1 MRVHVPPALKR
12 RIEAHMRNAELAE
25 AGRKLVCDDIVSIQG
40 FPEAEVR
47 LFDNWAVDPFG
58 SRSWQWAVAAFR
70 FMPAVIAWHSSSGE
84 DAALDWAFRAL
95 ESWQKA
101 IRGPLR
107 RYEFARNDHA
117 VANQAESLVHLL
129 AYLELSGLRPDGRER
144 VAEAVHGHAEL
155 LSSEEFY
162 SRHTN
167 HGIEQARILAVIA
180 DFFPEHPAS
189 PAHLELAVERLLD
202 ELDFAFTKEGVHVEN
217 SPGYHAYVCLS
228 FIKIRD
234 YFPVGEI
241 EALAERIDALM
252 PRAMRFLVH
261 VTRPDGTLPL
271 IGDTANETV
280 PNYFRR
286 YRKIRDYTH
295 LRYVATDGE
304 EGVPSPQT
312 SVLYPQA
319 GYCIVRDRWPP
330 PGQARDAF
338 HLVFRCGYR
347 SRYHRH
353 DDDLNLVLYC
363 GGEDWLIDSGIYRY
377 AEQDPLRLYM
387 RSKWAHNVPVVHRPA
402 AKRWTWEAPHAVL
415 PLKRLPAQADG
426 VVAVRGITHT
436 YPGHVAMRDLHV
448 NAPAREFTVTD
459 SLIQAG
465 KPARRR
471 YLSLWHVPADKD
483 IEVDGQAVLVRS
495 RQSGQ
500 VMVIENLG
508 GRAKHIG
515 LVDPEVPGVE
525 GVQVSR
531 APNTT
536 EPAQL
541 LAFEWQA
548 NHLHAMLRFRLP
560 TAALPHLS

>member
-1 MRVHVPPALKR
+1 MANR
-12 RIEAHMRNAELAE
+12 ELAE
-25 AGRKLVCDDIVSIQG
+25 AGRKLVCDDVVSIPG

-47 LFDNWAVDPFG
+47 LFDNWAADPFG

-70 FMPAVIAWHSSSGE
+70 FMPAVIAWHSTSG
-84 DAALDWAFRAL
+84 DDNALHWVFRAL

-129 AYLELSGLRPDGRER
+129 AYLELRDLRPESRDQ
-144 VAEAVHGHAEL
+144 VVDAIHGHARL

-180 DFFPEHPAS
+180 DFFPGHTAS
-189 PAHLELAVERLLD
+189 ASLLSLAVERLLD

-234 YFPVGEI
+234 YFPAEEI

-271 IGDTANETV
+271 IGDTVNETV

-286 YRKIRDYTH
+286 YRKTRDYTH

-319 GYCIVRDRWPP
+319 GYFIVRDAWQA
-330 PGQARDAF
+330 PGQGRNAF
-338 HLVFRCGYR
+338 HLLFRCGYR

-353 DDDLNLVLYC
+353 DDDLGLVLYC
-363 GGEDWLIDSGIYRY
+363 GGEDWLIDSGAYRY
-377 AEQDPLRLYM
+377 AEQDPLRRYM
-387 RSKWAHNVPVVHRPA
+387 RSKWAHNVPVVHGPA
-402 AKRWTWEAPHAVL
+402 ARRWSWEAPHAVL
-415 PLKRLPAQADG
+415 PIKRLSSQAVG
-426 VVAVRGITHT
+426 VTAVRGMSHT
-436 YPGHVAMRDLHV
+436 YPGHVAMRDLQV
-448 NAPAREFTVTD
+448 NAQEREFTVTD
-459 SLIQAG
+459 SLIQTQ
-465 KPARRR
+465 KPVRKR

-483 IEVDGQAVLVRS
+483 IEIEGQTVRVHS

-500 VMVIENLG
+500 VMIIDNLG
-508 GRAKHIG
+508 GRAKHIS
-515 LVDPEVPGVE
+515 LIDPEVPGVE
-525 GVQVSR
+525 GVRVSR
-531 APNTT
+531 TPNTT

-541 LAFEWQA
+541 LAFEWNA
-548 NHLHAMLRFRLP
+548 NHLHAMLRFRI
-560 TAALPHLS
+560 TNEAAA